1 MDYACV
7 ALLGVIAGIL
17 IKKSFENKRN
27 LELTQENTDLQI
39 WKAEHLDT
47 VEKNIE
53 LNRTQKKR
61 WDTYIYITKNRKR
74 VIYEPLNYIQN
85 SFQKI
90 I

>member
-39 WKAEHLDT
+39 WKAEYLDT

-53 LNRTQKKR
+53 LNRTQR
-61 WDTYIYITKNRKR
+61 NIRNIITEGRKR
-74 VIYEPLNYIQN
+74 DEIHTFIL
-85 SFQKI
+85 QKI
-90 I
+90 EKELSMNC

>member
-53 LNRTQKKR
+53 LNRTQR
-61 WDTYIYITKNRKR
+61 NIRNIITEGRKR
-74 VIYEPLNYIQN
+74 DEIHTFIL
-85 SFQKI
+85 QKI
-90 I
+90 EKELSMNR

>member
-53 LNRTQKKR
+53 LNRTQR
-61 WDTYIYITKNRKR
+61 NIRNIITEGRKR
-74 VIYEPLNYIQN
+74 DEIHTFIL
-85 SFQKI
+85 QKI
-90 I
+90 EKELSMNC